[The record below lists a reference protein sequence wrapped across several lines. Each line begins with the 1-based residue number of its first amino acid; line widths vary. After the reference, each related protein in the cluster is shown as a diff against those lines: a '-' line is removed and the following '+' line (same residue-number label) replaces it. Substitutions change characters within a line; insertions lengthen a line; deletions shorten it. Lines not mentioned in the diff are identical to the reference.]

1 MESPDVRTEDEN
13 IIEGVDPNEIG
24 DILEDPS

>member
-13 IIEGVDPNEIG
+13 IIEGVDQNEIG

>member
-1 MESPDVRTEDEN
+1 MESSDVLTEDED
-13 IIEGVDPNEIG
+13 IIEDVDPNEIG